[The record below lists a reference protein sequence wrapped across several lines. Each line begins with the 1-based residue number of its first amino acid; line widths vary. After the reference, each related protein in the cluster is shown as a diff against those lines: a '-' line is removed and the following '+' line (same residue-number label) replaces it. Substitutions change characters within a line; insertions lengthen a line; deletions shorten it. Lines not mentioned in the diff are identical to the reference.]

1 MLWFSH
7 FSLNRW
13 SIFAHWSVYRKNY
26 SKLSLCYLLLPN
38 DGFIDYWVSGY
49 LVFFITGP
57 VSLHLSLSLSQFV
70 CACVWVCACAYVCI
84 YRWFKKTV
92 KEISV
97 NSCRWF
103 DSYLAMRSEG
113 SAIFLGQYKLIH
125 WSLHFSLYFLAFV
138 VSVWGIVG
146 SNSYRVMLSAWI
158 NFNFG

>member
-1 MLWFSH
+1 MLSVAAQWWIYRLLSEWLPSF
-7 FSLNRW
+7 LYNRTCIIA
-13 SIFAHWSVYRKNY
+13 S
-26 SKLSLCYLLLPN
+26 
-38 DGFIDYWVSGY
+38 
-49 LVFFITGP
+49 
-57 VSLHLSLSLSQFV
+57 LSLSLSQFV